1 MQSEGSTGH
10 APISEDHATTQ
21 RAVLLQL
28 DRLTGLETDA
38 LNRGDLA
45 ALAHFSEE
53 RARLVQRAAPSL
65 PPAVPWAADL
75 SELVD
80 GVHGRSAA
88 LQDAV
93 RDCMVEVRRELK
105 QIAARARINDYD
117 RSGDRERE
125 PAHARWQA

>member
-1 MQSEGSTGH
+1 MMQSEESTGR
-10 APISEDHATTQ
+10 APFSEDYTTAQ

-38 LNRGDLA
+38 LNHGDLA

-53 RARLVQRAAPSL
+53 RARLVQGAAPSL
-65 PPAVPWAADL
+65 PPAVPWAPEL

-105 QIAARARINDYD
+105 HLAAQARITEYD
-117 RSGDRERE
+117 RSGGRE